1 MLQKST
7 LADKQG
13 PKTDLLSLEWEITS
27 SSEKVCINDSKTKH
41 PTIPLSKLFLK
52 TFPDVF
58 LKLQMCFFRIF
69 FVQSQ
74 LFQKAGKISNGIAK
88 DFFVSNLLHLWIQSP
103 IILKLGQL
111 IVHSCGHFRSVGV
124 LLMSSVM
131 ILVGIVGSVL
141 PIVIVPF

>member
-1 MLQKST
+1 MFFL
-7 LADKQG
+7 DFF
-13 PKTDLLSLEWEITS
+13 
-27 SSEKVCINDSKTKH
+27 
-41 PTIPLSKLFLK
+41 LSKSVVSK
-52 TFPDVF
+52 SGE
-58 LKLQMCFFRIF
+58 KSRMA
-69 FVQSQ
+69 SQ
-74 LFQKAGKISNGIAK
+74 QI
-88 DFFVSNLLHLWIQSP
+88 FFVSNLLHLWIQSP